1 MFLFKHSSPLRCSRC
16 VCSGTHKVVS
26 NTSCFF
32 FYLSFTKE
40 EELLVETIFNITALN
55 SWCLSFEQVWFF
67 FFFLI
72 KKTSLNLFTQR
83 FQISN
88 FNFQCKREKY
98 SQSLHKKKAW
108 NSYHVLNFLRTLVKW
123 DQAFEHTEAAEL
135 QKRESPTQVCPFAK
149 QANNKKKCLVITRRP
164 CIDIQTFQFDIF
176 TARN

>member
-32 FYLSFTKE
+32 LFVLYQRGRVASRDNIQYYSIKF
-40 EELLVETIFNITALN
+40 LVFIFWAGLI
-55 SWCLSFEQVWFF
+55 S

-123 DQAFEHTEAAEL
+123 DQAWTYGGCRVAEERVTYTSL
-135 QKRESPTQVCPFAK
+135 SVCKTSKQQKKV
-149 QANNKKKCLVITRRP
+149 P
-164 CIDIQTFQFDIF
+164 CY
-176 TARN
+176 N